1 MDETHIAAQQA
12 QNIPQPTEP
21 TPIAISEPELTGFGT
36 AAIELDEMTQYK
48 LHDIFEAKYDAND
61 QESRQQLQYIY
72 ESVSDMVDTKDYS
85 FVAAKMREIMRIAGI
100 SHSDNKL
107 YKLYQ
112 WLKLSNVSKRTS
124 AEMEALRDA

>member
-112 WLKLSNVSKRTS
+112 WLKLSNVSRRTS
-124 AEMEALRDA
+124 AEMEALRDE

>member
-72 ESVSDMVDTKDYS
+72 GAVSDMVDTKDYP